1 MRARGAWIVLAL
13 ITTATVASAGC
24 GPGGHRAAPPPTP
37 PPTGPAGASDADA
50 APSPPDPL
58 RVPDPPPGPI
68 SADEC
73 GDLVDRVLAI
83 GLAEQRAR
91 DPKTPQATPEQ
102 QATIR
107 ARLLAAAEPT
117 CATMPRA
124 RFECAMAARDRAA
137 MTACET
143 AAP

>member
-13 ITTATVASAGC
+13 MTTAAAAAC
-24 GPGGHRAAPPPTP
+24 GPGGRRSPTAPA
-37 PPTGPAGASDADA
+37 PAGPASDADA
-50 APSPPDPL
+50 APAPPPPDDPL
-58 RVPDPPPGPI
+58 VVPPPPPGPI

-73 GDLVDRVLAI
+73 GHLVDQVLAI

-91 DPKTPQATPEQ
+91 DPKAPQATPEQ

-107 ARLLAAAEPT
+107 ARLLTAAEPT

-143 AAP
+143 AP